1 MRHKTRNRRISTRDS
16 TGAIS
21 RIRDTENALHSNWVN
36 VSGIMLNAV
45 GKTKP
50 CYRFAP
56 VFTLA
61 TNTGAQGPTRSR
73 KGSNIKFSTKT
84 TRFHVHSTPLQILR
98 GNNRG
103 KYREETNRSNFRTPT
118 SRTYG
123 APTRHQK
130 FPHHV
135 RSLPPTRSTLRRHQP
150 GHKTPTSPAVNPTIY
165 PPTRQRRAARAQIT

>member
-21 RIRDTENALHSNWVN
+21 RIRDAENALHSNWVN
-36 VSGIMLNAV
+36 VSGIMLNVV

-61 TNTGAQGPTRSR
+61 TNTGAQGERALGRGQTLNFRPKQHISMF
-73 KGSNIKFSTKT
+73 ILPHYKFSEEIIEGNFERRPIETIFELLRPAL
-84 TRFHVHSTPLQILR
+84 TRLR
-98 GNNRG
+98 
-103 KYREETNRSNFRTPT
+103 
-118 SRTYG
+118 
-123 APTRHQK
+123 K

-135 RSLPPTRSTLRRHQP
+135 RSLPPTHSTLRRRQP
-150 GHKTPTSPAVNPTIY
+150 GRKTPTSPAVNPTIY
-165 PPTRQRRAARAQIT
+165 PPTRRQRAARAQIT